1 MFLRKLRHT
10 ALLVLCALL
19 AAACAPTSSL
29 PAREAS
35 APGSSQ
41 GGQAPLLVQEALRA
55 RRHSVPAVLLYQLPE
70 LPNGCEATSLAMLL
84 ESYGI
89 AASKT
94 ELAYQY
100 LPRAEFY
107 EENGAVYGPAPEEA
121 YAGDPTAQGYY
132 CYAQPLCKAADL
144 YLEHAGETL
153 RALDLTGTGP
163 AGLERL
169 LCEGRPV
176 IVWGT
181 LQFEPPRQSTTHSW
195 LLTGTGEEYIPY
207 SNLHCMLLYGYD
219 EEFYYL
225 CDPLYGYQ
233 AVEKAKFVAIY
244 GQMGRRAMAL
254 DAPSAMPARMAE

>member
-41 GGQAPLLVQEALRA
+41 GGQAPLLVQESLRA

-121 YAGDPTAQGYY
+121 Y
-132 CYAQPLCKAADL
+132 
-144 YLEHAGETL
+144 AGETL

>member
-1 MFLRKLRHT
+1 
-10 ALLVLCALL
+10 
-19 AAACAPTSSL
+19 
-29 PAREAS
+29 
-35 APGSSQ
+35 
-41 GGQAPLLVQEALRA
+41 
-55 RRHSVPAVLLYQLPE
+55 
-70 LPNGCEATSLAMLL
+70 MLL

-89 AASKT
+89 AAGKA

-121 YAGDPTAQGYY
+121 YAGDPAAQGYY
-132 CYAQPLCKAADL
+132 CYAQPLCKAANL
-144 YLEHAGETL
+144 YLEQAGETL
-153 RALDLTGTGP
+153 RALDLTGTSL

-233 AVEKAKFVAIY
+233 AVEKARFAAIY

-254 DAPSAMPARMAE
+254 DAPAAVPARMAE

>member
-1 MFLRKLRHT
+1 M
-10 ALLVLCALL
+10 
-19 AAACAPTSSL
+19 
-29 PAREAS
+29 
-35 APGSSQ
+35 
-41 GGQAPLLVQEALRA
+41 RA
-55 RRHSVPAVLLYQLPE
+55 TPPHR
-70 LPNGCEATSLAMLL
+70 AT
-84 ESYGI
+84 I
-89 AASKT
+89 
-94 ELAYQY
+94 
-100 LPRAEFY
+100 
-107 EENGAVYGPAPEEA
+107 
-121 YAGDPTAQGYY
+121 
-132 CYAQPLCKAADL
+132 YAQPLCKAADL
-144 YLEHAGETL
+144 YLEQAGETL
-153 RALDLTGTGP
+153 RALDLTGTDP

-233 AVEKAKFVAIY
+233 AVEKAKFAAIY

>member
-1 MFLRKLRHT
+1 MLLRKLRHT

-19 AAACAPTSSL
+19 AAACAPAPSL
-29 PAREAS
+29 PTRAAA
-35 APGSSQ
+35 APDGSQ
-41 GGQAPLLVQEALRA
+41 GGQAPLLVLEALRA
-55 RRHSVPAVLLYQLPE
+55 YRHSVPTVLLYQLPE

-89 AASKT
+89 AAGKA

-121 YAGDPTAQGYY
+121 YAGDPAAQGYY
-132 CYAQPLCKAADL
+132 CYAQPLCKAANL
-144 YLEHAGETL
+144 YLEQAGETL
-153 RALDLTGTGP
+153 RALDLTGTSP

-219 EEFYYL
+219 EEFFYL

-233 AVEKAKFVAIY
+233 AVEKARFAAIY

-254 DAPSAMPARMAE
+254 DAPAAVPARMAE